1 MSDIL
6 NKIIATKKTEMVA
19 AKSAETL
26 AEVRA
31 KAYDQAPARPFL
43 EAIHHKHQ
51 QGKAAI
57 IAEVK
62 KASPSKGLIRPD
74 FSPADIAHA
83 YQQGGAA
90 CMSVLTDVSYFKGS
104 LEYLNI
110 ARNACSLP
118 VLRKDFI
125 IDIYQVYQSR
135 AHNADA
141 ILLIAAAL
149 SRTQLNEYEA
159 IAHELGMTVLLEIHL
174 EDELEK
180 CISMSTPLWGV
191 NNRNL
196 RTFEVD
202 LQQTIKLLPALNG
215 KTVVTESGIFTTDDI
230 HMMQQHQVNT
240 FLIGESL
247 MRKQNIAEELSL
259 LVNA

>member
-57 IAEVK
+57 ITEVK

-159 IAHELGMTVLLEIHL
+159 IAHELGMTVLLEIHH
-174 EDELEK
+174 EEELEK

>member
-26 AEVRA
+26 SEVRA

-159 IAHELGMTVLLEIHL
+159 IAHELGMTVLLEIHH

>member
-141 ILLIAAAL
+141 ILLIAATL

-159 IAHELGMTVLLEIHL
+159 IAHELGMTVLLEIHH

>member
-43 EAIHHKHQ
+43 ETIHHKHQ

-159 IAHELGMTVLLEIHL
+159 IAHELGMTVLLEIHH

>member
-26 AEVRA
+26 SEVRA

-159 IAHELGMTVLLEIHL
+159 IAHELGMTVLLEIHH

-247 MRKQNIAEELSL
+247 MRKQNIAEELSF

>member
-6 NKIIATKKTEMVA
+6 NKIIATKKNEMVA
-19 AKSAETL
+19 AKTAESL

-31 KAYDQAPARPFL
+31 RAYDQAPTRSFL
-43 EAIHHKHQ
+43 DAIHTKHH

-57 IAEVK
+57 IAEAK
-62 KASPSKGLIRPD
+62 KASPSKGLIRSD
-74 FSPADIAHA
+74 FSPADIAQA

-90 CMSVLTDVSYFKGS
+90 CMSVLTDTSYFQGS
-104 LEYLNI
+104 LAYLNT
-110 ARNACSLP
+110 ARNACNLP

-125 IDIYQVYQSR
+125 IDIYQIYQSR

-149 SRTQLNEYEA
+149 SHTQLNEYEA
-159 IAHELGMTVLLEIHL
+159 IAHELGMTVLLEIHD

-180 CISMSTPLWGV
+180 CINMRTPLWGI

-202 LQQTIKLLPALNG
+202 LQQTIKLLPALTG
-215 KTVVTESGIFTTDDI
+215 KTIVTESGIFTTDDI

-247 MRKQNIAEELSL
+247 MRKQNIADELSI

>member
-159 IAHELGMTVLLEIHL
+159 IAHELGMTVLLEIHHK
-174 EDELEK
+174 DELEK

>member
-159 IAHELGMTVLLEIHL
+159 IAHELGMTVLLEIHH

>member
-159 IAHELGMTVLLEIHL
+159 IAHELGMTVLLEIHH

-180 CISMSTPLWGV
+180 CISMFTPLWGV

>member
-90 CMSVLTDVSYFKGS
+90 CMSVLTDVSYFKGN

-159 IAHELGMTVLLEIHL
+159 IAHELGMTVLLEIHH

>member
-90 CMSVLTDVSYFKGS
+90 CMSVLTDVSYFKGN

-159 IAHELGMTVLLEIHL
+159 IAHELGMTVLLEIHH

-202 LQQTIKLLPALNG
+202 LKQTIKLLPALNG

>member
-6 NKIIATKKTEMVA
+6 NKIIATKKAEMVA

-159 IAHELGMTVLLEIHL
+159 IAHELGMTVLLEIHH
-174 EDELEK
+174 EEELEK

>member
-159 IAHELGMTVLLEIHL
+159 IAHELGMTVLLEIHH
-174 EDELEK
+174 EDELKK

>member
-6 NKIIATKKTEMVA
+6 NKIIATKKTEMVT
-19 AKSAETL
+19 AKTAESL
-26 AEVRA
+26 AEVLA

-43 EAIHHKHQ
+43 EAIHTKHH

-74 FSPADIAHA
+74 FSPEKIARD
-83 YQQGGAA
+83 YQLGGAA
-90 CMSVLTDVSYFKGS
+90 CMSVLTDKNYFQGN
-104 LEYLNI
+104 LGYLNL
-110 ARNACSLP
+110 ARNACNLP

-125 IDIYQVYQSR
+125 IDVYQVYQSR
-135 AHNADA
+135 AYNADA

-149 SRTQLNEYEA
+149 SRTQLTEYEA
-159 IAHELGMTVLLEIHL
+159 IAHELGMTVLLEIHN

-180 CISMSTPLWGV
+180 CINMRTPLWGV

-202 LQQTIKLLPALNG
+202 LQQTIKLLPALTG
-215 KTVVTESGIFTTDDI
+215 KTIVTESGIFTTNDI

-247 MRKQNIAEELSL
+247 MRKQNIADELSL

>member
-26 AEVRA
+26 SEVRA

-159 IAHELGMTVLLEIHL
+159 IAHELGMTVLLEIHH

-202 LQQTIKLLPALNG
+202 LQQTINLLPALNG

>member
-6 NKIIATKKTEMVA
+6 NKIIATKKNEMVA

-159 IAHELGMTVLLEIHL
+159 IAHELGMTVLLEIHH

>member
-159 IAHELGMTVLLEIHL
+159 IAQELGMTVLLEIHH

>member
-6 NKIIATKKTEMVA
+6 NKIIATKKAEMVA

-90 CMSVLTDVSYFKGS
+90 C
-104 LEYLNI
+104 
-110 ARNACSLP
+110 
-118 VLRKDFI
+118 
-125 IDIYQVYQSR
+125 
-135 AHNADA
+135 
-141 ILLIAAAL
+141 
-149 SRTQLNEYEA
+149 
-159 IAHELGMTVLLEIHL
+159 
-174 EDELEK
+174 
-180 CISMSTPLWGV
+180 
-191 NNRNL
+191 
-196 RTFEVD
+196 
-202 LQQTIKLLPALNG
+202 
-215 KTVVTESGIFTTDDI
+215 
-230 HMMQQHQVNT
+230 
-240 FLIGESL
+240 
-247 MRKQNIAEELSL
+247 
-259 LVNA
+259 

>member
-149 SRTQLNEYEA
+149 SRTQLNEYES
-159 IAHELGMTVLLEIHL
+159 IAHELGMTVLLEIHH